1 MSRTSLALV
10 PGMLVVAGMMAGVW
24 VLYALAAFLGQ
35 RALLYPAPRATEVRA
50 PRGVASVMLPIAGA
64 TIEAWLMRPVPDRGE
79 RAPLV
84 IFAHGNAELID
95 YWPGEF
101 NELRAAGMA
110 VLLVEYPGYGRSTGS
125 PSQQSLTDA
134 MLASYDWA
142 KVVPGIDSTRIVA
155 YGRSLGGGAAC
166 ALVARRPV
174 AALVLESSFTSV
186 AALAGR
192 LLLPRVL
199 VRDPFDNVAAL
210 ASYRGP
216 MLVMHG
222 DRDTTI
228 PTIHGRRLAASVP
241 GADFELLPCGHD
253 DCRGTFTRALAF
265 LVANRVVPALS
276 GVAPVSHP

>member
-155 YGRSLGGGAAC
+155 YGRSLGGGSILLWVGKTRHEQASTQFGSLGKNPHRHRGFRRHQRGWLATRPGDAAH
-166 ALVARRPV
+166 
-174 AALVLESSFTSV
+174 
-186 AALAGR
+186 GR
-192 LLLPRVL
+192 PRV
-199 VRDPFDNVAAL
+199 R
-210 ASYRGP
+210 
-216 MLVMHG
+216 
-222 DRDTTI
+222 
-228 PTIHGRRLAASVP
+228 
-241 GADFELLPCGHD
+241 
-253 DCRGTFTRALAF
+253 
-265 LVANRVVPALS
+265 
-276 GVAPVSHP
+276 